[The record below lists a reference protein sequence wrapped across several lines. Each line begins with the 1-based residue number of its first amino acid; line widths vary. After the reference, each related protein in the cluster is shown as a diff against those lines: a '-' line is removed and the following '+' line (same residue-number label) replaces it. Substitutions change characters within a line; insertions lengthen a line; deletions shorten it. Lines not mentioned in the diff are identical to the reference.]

1 MGIPISIFI
10 MDVSRSSIIEKVGEE
25 LEFYLKDIVNW
36 INVWTDDIVK
46 IKISQRMGDE
56 IFFIAENYATVY
68 TIAFYISRIW
78 KYKKHQPYFGLTFGT
93 INKSLHEIDM
103 ETWIHPIVKKA
114 RMANDEL
121 KKETENRQQFKFEL
135 DNHIE
140 SNNLRKQLEFHEP
153 THHLLTMYELA
164 LNALLKAQ
172 EICIDKQMDLQEYIT
187 SLYLIFMQQKKIATY
202 LQKTSATI
210 SIHLI
215 KGNGKEV
222 IRIFHCITE
231 LLLSVQINLSKL
243 ENSSQSL
250 QTKENETG
258 PAAHRDP
265 FMLNDI
271 LNKKIKQYIND
282 HIDVYFQVEHH

>member
-46 IKISQRMGDE
+46 IKISQRMGDA

-121 KKETENRQQFKFEL
+121 KKETENRQQ
-135 DNHIE
+135 
-140 SNNLRKQLEFHEP
+140 
-153 THHLLTMYELA
+153 
-164 LNALLKAQ
+164 
-172 EICIDKQMDLQEYIT
+172 
-187 SLYLIFMQQKKIATY
+187 
-202 LQKTSATI
+202 
-210 SIHLI
+210 
-215 KGNGKEV
+215 
-222 IRIFHCITE
+222 
-231 LLLSVQINLSKL
+231 
-243 ENSSQSL
+243 
-250 QTKENETG
+250 
-258 PAAHRDP
+258 
-265 FMLNDI
+265 I
-271 LNKKIKQYIND
+271 LNLN
-282 HIDVYFQVEHH
+282 

>member
-1 MGIPISIFI
+1 M
-10 MDVSRSSIIEKVGEE
+10 
-25 LEFYLKDIVNW
+25 NW

-56 IFFIAENYATVY
+56 IFFIAENYATAY

-121 KKETENRQQFKFEL
+121 KKETENNNSFKSSQL

-172 EICIDKQMDLQEYIT
+172 EICIDKQTDLQEYIT
-187 SLYLIFMQQKKIATY
+187 SLDW
-202 LQKTSATI
+202 
-210 SIHLI
+210 
-215 KGNGKEV
+215 
-222 IRIFHCITE
+222 
-231 LLLSVQINLSKL
+231 
-243 ENSSQSL
+243 QSL
-250 QTKENETG
+250 CNRKKSLLTYKKLQQ
-258 PAAHRDP
+258 P
-265 FMLNDI
+265 FQAI
-271 LNKKIKQYIND
+271 
-282 HIDVYFQVEHH
+282 